1 MLMTATILCTINFS
15 DSSRHAL
22 QWTIDLAR
30 QLKAHITI
38 LYTYRL
44 IKSQQS
50 EIVGMKR
57 KIEEEALMNF
67 KTLEHE
73 FLEGQNISYDF
84 LMEVGFI
91 NDRVERLLQKTSINL
106 LVMDR
111 EMSANNKESFDELVE
126 QTRIPLV
133 IVP

>member
-1 MLMTATILCTINFS
+1 
-15 DSSRHAL
+15 
-22 QWTIDLAR
+22 
-30 QLKAHITI
+30 
-38 LYTYRL
+38 
-44 IKSQQS
+44 
-50 EIVGMKR
+50 MKR
-57 KIEEEALMNF
+57 KIEEEALKNF
-67 KTLEHE
+67 KTLELE

-84 LMEVGFI
+84 LMEVGFV
-91 NDRVERLLQKTSINL
+91 NDRVERLLQKTSINF